1 MAAFLPIT
9 DNSESFS
16 PHKESFN
23 RVFVPKET
31 RDHPCDLTLVVEDG
45 KEFRAHKDVLSEASP
60 FFEKLLN
67 SDMKES
73 REGIVQLEMF
83 TESVMAA
90 TLEFIY
96 TGSVST
102 STQEIAE
109 GLVIMADYL
118 FLPNLKSPAEEIIM
132 QKLDTSNCISTC
144 YFAEKY
150 QCNELVSKIKN
161 FTLANFT
168 AVAETEEFLSMSSE
182 EVEMWISSDEV
193 VVGGEEDVFKII
205 LTWIEHNKDE
215 RKKYFANL
223 FRQVRLVYVSRDFLC
238 SDILTNDLV
247 KTKKACLNLVMD
259 AVELNNSKIRRNFSV
274 TPRKSQQTSFIV
286 ACMQKYILCYFP
298 REDRWYL
305 LGQSSIS
312 NLKDFEVF
320 SCHGK
325 LYFLKLTGFL
335 NSVLLCYDP
344 LSDCWMKQQY
354 KETRHVKQIFV
365 RNEDEVYALVS
376 DGCLECE
383 NLSCLCYARKKYVS
397 FLRKYD
403 PESNEWQE
411 VSSFDFGS
419 KEGICVVVKDNFI
432 YFIGGGVRDEQHRYK
447 NLPDVDRYDVNKNQW
462 DKVADVQEG
471 RMFACGAATK
481 DRLFI
486 AGGLDRE
493 RMILNTCEVYN
504 EAIDEWHFIA
514 NMNAN
519 PNFFSSM
526 VCCDGKVYVLGGC
539 YDNDSPQ
546 TVECYD
552 PDSDEWKVKTT
563 LPFSIPMG
571 PIGLYYLHACS
582 MTVFTRYLSKLPM
595 TLLSPSGRSV
605 RRGHDKAKCVT
616 M

>member
-1 MAAFLPIT
+1 MEASSPIN
-9 DNSESFS
+9 DNSESFTL
-16 PHKESFN
+16 HKESLS
-23 RVFVPKET
+23 RVFVPWET
-31 RDHPCDLTLVVEDG
+31 CEHPFDLTLVVEHG
-45 KEFRAHKDVLSEASP
+45 KQFRVHKDVLSDASP

-67 SDMKES
+67 SDMKEAK
-73 REGIVQLEMF
+73 EGMVQLEMF

-96 TGSVST
+96 TGGVRI

-109 GLVIMADYL
+109 GLIVMADYL
-118 FLPNLKSPAEEIIM
+118 FLPNLKPPAEEVIM
-132 QKLDTSNCISTC
+132 QKLNASNCISTC

-161 FTLANFT
+161 FIFANFT
-168 AVAETEEFLSMSSE
+168 AVSKTEEFLSMSSE
-182 EVEMWISSDEV
+182 ELESWISSDEV
-193 VVGGEEDVFKII
+193 VVDSEEDVFKII
-205 LTWIEHNKDE
+205 LTWTEHSKDE

-238 SDILTNDLV
+238 SDILPNDLV

-259 AVELNNSKIRRNFSV
+259 AVESNNSKNCRNVPV

-286 ACMQKYILCYFP
+286 ACVQKYILCYFP
-298 REDRWYL
+298 REERWYL
-305 LGQSSIS
+305 LGETDSI
-312 NLKDFEVF
+312 LKDFEVF
-320 SCHGK
+320 SYHGK

-335 NSVLLCYDP
+335 HSELLCYDP
-344 LSDCWMKQQY
+344 LSDSWTRQRY
-354 KETRHVKQIFV
+354 KETRYVRQIFV

-383 NLSCLCYARKKYVS
+383 NLGCLCYARKKRVS
-397 FLRKYD
+397 FLRKYN

-411 VSSFDFGS
+411 ISSFDFGS

-432 YFIGGGVRDEQHRYK
+432 YFIGGGVREHHGYR
-447 NLPDVDRYDVNKNQW
+447 NLPDVDRYDLNQNQW
-462 DKVADVQEG
+462 EKVADAQEG

-486 AGGLDRE
+486 VGGLDRE
-493 RMILNTCEVYN
+493 GMTSNTCEVYN
-504 EAIDEWHFIA
+504 ETRDEWHFIA
-514 NMNAN
+514 NLNAN
-519 PNFFSSM
+519 PSFLSSM

-539 YDNDSPQ
+539 YDNESHH

-552 PDSDEWKVKTT
+552 PDNDEWKVNTE
-563 LPFSIPMG
+563 LPFHIPMG
-571 PIGLYYLHACS
+571 NGLYYLHASS
-582 MTVFTRYLSKLPM
+582 MTVFTRSLNKRPM
-595 TLLSPSGRSV
+595 TLLSRPGLWV
-605 RRGHDKAKCVT
+605 DKTKCVV